1 MPPQRPMRAPLP
13 AGRGPLSRVSP
24 SLAFLVVVAVFATGV
39 LVRGAVGAGLL
50 FLLAAGVATLLAG
63 TWRVLSAGQ
72 RAGRALVLAL
82 LVGIAFSVL

>member
-1 MPPQRPMRAPLP
+1 M
-13 AGRGPLSRVSP
+13 SP

-39 LVRGAVGAGLL
+39 LVRGEVGAGLL
-50 FLLAAGVATLLAG
+50 FLLAAGVAALLAG